1 MKTNILKSLTV
12 AVGLIVMSGCGGS
25 EENSVLAYRQIE
37 RLARPGINEALILS
51 SAKHAAFNSI
61 APSLDLSSDA
71 AVASVRADA
80 VAVLGAIKAYGDAN
94 VATSAATVNNTAG
107 GFLPD
112 VMRINTANSFS
123 PTSVSSSA
131 TNTFPGAYA
140 SDFAG
145 TAPSTPD
152 VDRADPLRLT
162 GGRMITDD
170 VIDVTYT
177 YLIAGLAAQIVD
189 GVSYCGQNTTAQGHH
204 ALTGWADQA
213 FPCTTTRQA
222 ASFPFLAAP
231 N

>member
-1 MKTNILKSLTV
+1 MKSKFLLGLSAAISLMWLSSCGSSSD
-12 AVGLIVMSGCGGS
+12 AVL
-25 EENSVLAYRQIE
+25 EYRQIE
-37 RLARPGINEALILS
+37 RLGRPGVNEAFVLT
-51 SAKHAAFNSI
+51 SAHHAAFNSI
-61 APSLDLSSDA
+61 APTLDLSADD
-71 AVASVRADA
+71 AVAAVRADV
-80 VAVLGAIKAYGDAN
+80 VAVLGAIKAY
-94 VATSAATVNNTAG
+94 ATTNAIMTASTVNNTAG

-112 VMRINTANSFS
+112 VIRINTANSFT

-145 TAPSTPD
+145 TAPTNPD

-177 YLIAGLAAQIVD
+177 YLIAGLALQIVD
-189 GVSYCGQNTTAQGHH
+189 GVSYCGASGNPAQGHH
-204 ALTGWADQA
+204 AMTGWSSQA
-213 FPCTTTRQA
+213 YPCTNVRQA
-222 ASFPFLAAP
+222 AAFPFLAPP